1 MAGVRM
7 SGDWQANVMASVA
20 QWLDDDLGQ
29 QIEDDA
35 RTFCPV
41 LTGDLR
47 DSIEHHMNG
56 NVLVVKGTG
65 SDERFYCLYVEMSH
79 RVFHPSTR
87 IVGPEVVPAQPFL
100 RPALYQVRRP

>member
-7 SGDWQANVMASVA
+7 SGDWLANVQAAVG

-41 LTGDLR
+41 DTGALR

-56 NVLVVKGTG
+56 YVLVVKATG
-65 SDERFYCLYVEMSH
+65 SDERFYAVYLELGH
-79 RVFHPSTR
+79 AVFHPSTR
-87 IVGPEVVPAQPFL
+87 IVGPERVPAQSFL
-100 RPALYQVRRP
+100 RPALWQARRP